1 MYKKLTSFKISGIIT
16 LNYWK
21 GLLSVITLL
30 SILQQF
36 VTFFIAIIAT
46 IVNLIPLQSN
56 TVSVELYANPDS
68 GYQWEYEYDKT
79 QILTLSS
86 TYYTHDTSSILSN
99 SGGGI
104 QHFNFR
110 PVGEGTVN
118 ITFSYVKYSGNRKI
132 VASRYVYTYT
142 VSGSKATLCQVR

>member
-1 MYKKLTSFKISGIIT
+1 MFKFFDIIT
-16 LNYWK
+16 INYWK

-36 VTFFIAIIAT
+36 VAFFLAIIAT
-46 IVNLIPLQSN
+46 MVNLIPLQSN
-56 TVSVELYANPDS
+56 TVAVELYSNPDS
-68 GYQWEYEYDKT
+68 GYQWEYEYDKP

-99 SGGGI
+99 SGGGT

-118 ITFSYVKYSGNRKI
+118 ITFSYVKYNGSRKT

-142 VSGSKATLCQVR
+142 VKNSKATLCQVR